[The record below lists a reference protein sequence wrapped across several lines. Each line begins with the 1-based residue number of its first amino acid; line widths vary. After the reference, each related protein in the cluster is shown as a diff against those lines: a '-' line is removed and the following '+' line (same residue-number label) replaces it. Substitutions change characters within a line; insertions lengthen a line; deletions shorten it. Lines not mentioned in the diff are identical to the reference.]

1 MYVYIFHENFGKYI
15 LKSGC
20 AHCSGLYLEA
30 IYSAWDPTTAKVTL
44 KMAGLVCI
52 YLHYNQPGLQWSVLT
67 QTSNVY
73 FYCLWERWLW
83 LNSQAKPI
91 HAKTINTTHINL
103 FSMPA
108 ILQHTVTKQH
118 LRSNLS
124 MCSGRSGLKYKAAPF
139 SLSRVSQ
146 SQDLSII
153 WFVVMTRVAFVPLHM
168 SATAKV
174 SGQLSTWGERCVFD
188 AVWIR
193 YALERWVTLSAS
205 AHPTA
210 SCPSAPTEGHRGARN
225 PGGRGSGRGACLWR
239 WKKGPWEGLLAGNRW
254 VKYVCVSVRL
264 SVVRDR
270 KWWFTLLF
278 TDCDTV
284 HVQ

>member
-15 LKSGC
+15 LKSSC

-30 IYSAWDPTTAKVTL
+30 IYSALDPTTAKVTM
-44 KMAGLVCI
+44 KMAELVCI

-118 LRSNLS
+118 LRSHLS

-153 WFVVMTRVAFVPLHM
+153 WFVVMTRVAFEPLHM

-174 SGQLSTWGERCVFD
+174 SGQLSTWGRAMCFWRGVNPIRAGEVSHSLCVRTSNCLVSICSDWRSQGCQEPGREGQRERSMSL
-188 AVWIR
+188 
-193 YALERWVTLSAS
+193 ALKERAMRRS
-205 AHPTA
+205 
-210 SCPSAPTEGHRGARN
+210 SC
-225 PGGRGSGRGACLWR
+225 
-239 WKKGPWEGLLAGNRW
+239 WE
-254 VKYVCVSVRL
+254 
-264 SVVRDR
+264 
-270 KWWFTLLF
+270 
-278 TDCDTV
+278 
-284 HVQ
+284 